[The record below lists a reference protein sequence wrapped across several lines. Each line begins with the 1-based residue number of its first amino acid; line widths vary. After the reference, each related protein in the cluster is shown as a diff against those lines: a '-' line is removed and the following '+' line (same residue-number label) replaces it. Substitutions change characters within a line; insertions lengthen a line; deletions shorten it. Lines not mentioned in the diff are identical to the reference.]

1 MRVWRRAAA
10 WSGALAA
17 VLALVVVV
25 SAGIGPVRIPPGDV
39 VKAVLNALVVPAGVE
54 FVTGGAGRAGGA
66 GVLSG
71 SGSLT
76 LPRPTFVY
84 RSPFSYPIADVHQ
97 RIVLRVR
104 LPRILLAALVGFA
117 LAAAGTVMQGFFR
130 NPMADPSIIG
140 VSSGAAVGAVAFIVF
155 PFALSTT
162 VTLPLLGVVDLGLSH
177 GAGVSLFAFVGAL
190 LAAFGVYAIATRHG
204 RTPVAT
210 LLLAGVAVQTFLGAV
225 ISYLQLQAGESLRRI
240 VAWLMGHLSGA
251 TWTEVGVTALVVPP
265 LFVLLLAYARDLN
278 VLLLG
283 EEEAHGLGVN
293 VERTKRL
300 LLAASALI
308 TAAGV
313 AFAGVIGFVGLIVP
327 HMLRLVVGPDHR
339 VLLPTAALSGG
350 AFLVAADTVARYGT
364 TELPVGVV
372 TAAVG
377 APFFIYLLMKREV
390 HEL

>member
-1 MRVWRRAAA
+1 MSA
-10 WSGALAA
+10 WGRSVGWSAALAA
-17 VLALVVVV
+17 ALAVVVVV
-25 SAGIGPVRIPPGDV
+25 SAAIGPVRIPPAEV
-39 VKAVLNALVVPAGVE
+39 VMAVLNALVVPVGVE
-54 FVTGGAGRAGGA
+54 TTSH
-66 GVLSG
+66 GVGL
-71 SGSLT
+71 LT
-76 LPRPTFVY
+76 LPSIDLAY
-84 RSPFSYPIADVHQ
+84 RSPFAFPVNDVHQ
-97 RIVLRVR
+97 RIVVGVR
-104 LPRILLAALVGFA
+104 LPRILMAALVGFA

-140 VSSGAAVGAVAFIVF
+140 VSSGAAVGAVTFIVF
-155 PFALSTT
+155 PVALSTT
-162 VTLPLLGVVDLGLSH
+162 LTLPVVGAVGIALSY

-190 LAAFGVYAIATRHG
+190 VAAFGVYAIATRHG

-251 TWTEVGVTALVVPP
+251 AWSDVAVTAVVVPP
-265 LFVLLLAYARDLN
+265 LFGVLLVYARDLN
-278 VLLLG
+278 VMLLG
-283 EEEAHGLGVN
+283 EEEAQGLGIA
-293 VERTKRL
+293 VERTKRIL
-300 LLAASALI
+300 LGASALI

-339 VLLPTAALSGG
+339 VLLPSAALAGG
-350 AFLVAADTVARYGT
+350 SFLVAADTLARSGS
-364 TELPVGVV
+364 TELPVGIV

-377 APFFIYLLMKREV
+377 APFFIYLLVTREV